1 MSVINA
7 TPSATL
13 TQIFAQVKKAAID
26 GKVGR
31 CNVLGI
37 SLATP
42 LSLTPSFFISVL
54 RKVHLPVLAKQGYTP
69 DEYLERDGARLRDW
83 KEPKAFLKASLML
96 ATAVGSWS
104 QKINDAYEACF
115 EFNIFNICG
124 EKGPQK
130 PIVPNYRLW
139 VRFFE
144 VENVKDS
151 DIEKFAWN

>member
-1 MSVINA
+1 M
-7 TPSATL
+7 
-13 TQIFAQVKKAAID
+13 
-26 GKVGR
+26 
-31 CNVLGI
+31 
-37 SLATP
+37 
-42 LSLTPSFFISVL
+42 
-54 RKVHLPVLAKQGYTP
+54 HLPVLAKQGYTP

-83 KEPKAFLKASLML
+83 KEPKSLFESVSYACYRCGKTSVVVDGL
-96 ATAVGSWS
+96 GKKDTEPLCQGSWS